1 MRGLKTSLKTLLLVG
16 LLGAFGVQTASAQT
30 EVRIGYQRGNIFGV
44 LKEQGLIEETLG
56 DDVSVTWTLFTS
68 GPPLLEAMNAGAID
82 FGLTGDTPPVFA
94 QAAGTPFVYTGSQV
108 TPLTEAVIVP
118 EDSDAQSIADLA
130 GKQVGY
136 TVGSSANYLFVK
148 ALESAGLTPDDVES
162 VPLQP
167 ADARAAFQGGSL
179 DAWVI
184 WDPFLTAAV
193 QELGARTLLARADLK
208 TEYRWFYLAS
218 QPFAEAHPELLN
230 TVLTQVQV
238 ATDWVRANPDGFAEL
253 LEAETGIGAP
263 VWSEIL
269 ASRTFQDPEPMT
281 SELVDAQQVVADTFL
296 ELGTLPSAVTVQDV
310 VWTWQMAGASP

>member
-1 MRGLKTSLKTLLLVG
+1 MRGLRTLLLVG
-16 LLGAFGVQTASAQT
+16 LVGAFGVQSAAAQT

-44 LKEQGLIEETLG
+44 LKEQGFIEEALG
-56 DDVSVTWTLFTS
+56 DDVRVTWTLFTS

-94 QAAGTPFVYTGSQV
+94 QAAGTPFVYTGSQI

-118 EDSDAQSIADLA
+118 EGSDVESIADLA

-136 TVGSSANYLFVK
+136 TVGSSANYLFVR

-167 ADARAAFQGGSL
+167 ADARAAFQGGNL

-193 QELGARTLLARADLK
+193 QELGARPVLSRGDLE
-208 TEYRWFYLAS
+208 TDYRWFYLAS
-218 QPFAEAHPELLN
+218 SAFADAHPDLLS
-230 TVLTQVQV
+230 TMLAQVQT
-238 ATDWVRANPDGFAEL
+238 ATDWVRENPDGFAAL
-253 LEAETGIGAP
+253 LETETGIGAE
-263 VWSEIL
+263 VWTEIL

-281 SELVDAQQVVADTFL
+281 PELVESQQTVADTFL
-296 ELGTLPSAVTVQDV
+296 ELGTLPAAVTVEDII
-310 VWTWQMAGASP
+310 WTWQPERAAR

>member
-1 MRGLKTSLKTLLLVG
+1 M
-16 LLGAFGVQTASAQT
+16 LGAFGVQSVSAQT

-44 LKEQGLIEETLG
+44 LKEQGFIERALG
-56 DDVSVTWTLFTS
+56 DDVRVTWTLFS
-68 GPPLLEAMNAGAID
+68 AGPPLLEAMNAGAID

-94 QAAGTPFVYTGSQV
+94 QAAGIPFVYTGSQI

-118 EDSDAQSIADLA
+118 EGSDVRSVADLA

-148 ALESAGLTPDDVES
+148 ALESAGLNPDDVAS

-167 ADARAAFQGGSL
+167 ADARAAFQGGNL

-193 QELGARTLLARADLK
+193 QELGARPLLSRADLE

-218 QPFAEAHPELLN
+218 RTFAETHPELLS
-230 TVLTQVQV
+230 TMLEQVQV
-238 ATDWVRANPDGFAEL
+238 ATDWVRDNPDGFAAL
-253 LEAETGIGAP
+253 LTSETGIPEG
-263 VWSEIL
+263 VWSNIL
-269 ASRTFQDPEPMT
+269 ATRTFEDPEPMT
-281 SELVDAQQVVADTFL
+281 PELVRSQQAVADTFL
-296 ELGTLPSAVTVQDV
+296 ELGTLPAAVTVQDAI
-310 VWTWQMAGASP
+310 WTWQPEQAAR